1 MNSYVRD
8 YQKRGYKPTK
18 KKPSVRSGDDVSV
31 DKEDDDDPDYVDDV
45 DVSPTVPPEKKK
57 NLSNS
62 DVRQKKP
69 SVRSGDDVSVDKGE
83 DDDDPD
89 DVDADVSPTVPP
101 ENKKNPSNSDVR
113 QSSSGDVVMEDMV
126 YSYVTPN
133 YQPQLGPFREFS
145 ILFF

>member
-18 KKPSVRSGDDVSV
+18 KKPSVRSGDDVLV
-31 DKEDDDDPDYVDDV
+31 DKEDDDDPDYVD
-45 DVSPTVPPEKKK
+45 
-57 NLSNS
+57 
-62 DVRQKKP
+62 
-69 SVRSGDDVSVDKGE
+69 G
-83 DDDDPD
+83 
-89 DVDADVSPTVPP
+89 DVSPTVPP

-145 ILFF
+145 ILFFFNSNFHLYLTK

>member
-31 DKEDDDDPDYVDDV
+31 DKEDDDDPDYVDDD

-57 NLSNS
+57 N
-62 DVRQKKP
+62 
-69 SVRSGDDVSVDKGE
+69 
-83 DDDDPD
+83 
-89 DVDADVSPTVPP
+89 